1 MVAIVTESFPNH
13 YTLFTNIPSMHFP
26 WNCSPRHT
34 ERPVQTM
41 RNKIASKHQYIHK
54 LYYSVTNTHL
64 VRSSNRNDNW
74 ATSHQRKHHL
84 DISSITSLRLPHTKP
99 LVPSKNFILQL
110 IISLIPVVF
119 VDCYLSGRKWKL
131 FTYNSKAEGLVS
143 TLSLFGLR
151 LLRKQWLCI
160 LLARRKS
167 QI

>member
-1 MVAIVTESFPNH
+1 MVAIVTESFHP
-13 YTLFTNIPSMHFP
+13 FTNIPPMHFT
-26 WNCSPRHT
+26 WNCSLKHT
-34 ERPVQTM
+34 ERPVHHQIQTCF
-41 RNKIASKHQYIHK
+41 KSKPINIHK

-84 DISSITSLRLPHTKP
+84 DISSITSLRLPNTKP

-131 FTYNSKAEGLVS
+131 LTYNSKAEGLLL
-143 TLSLFGLR
+143 TLSLFGIHLR